1 MTTRANNAARQLPP
15 VVRVGPFDVRVVDL
29 DATTATDDYGQF
41 SADDLE
47 IRLRRHFVSPAV
59 AADTFIHEVLHAVWW
74 VMNARAKDGEERI
87 VTLLSTGLTQF
98 FRDNPAVLA
107 WLRKSLAQ
115 RR

>member
-1 MTTRANNAARQLPP
+1 MTIRETNAAGRWPP
-15 VVRVGPFDVRVVDL
+15 VVRIGPFDVRVVAL
-29 DATTATDDYGQF
+29 DAATTTDDFGQF

-47 IRLRRHFVSPAV
+47 IRLRRDFVSPTM
-59 AADTFIHEVLHAVWW
+59 AADTFIHEVLHALWW

-98 FRDNPAVLA
+98 FRDNPAALA

-115 RR
+115 RK

>member
-1 MTTRANNAARQLPP
+1 MTMREKNAASLLPP
-15 VVRVGPFDVRVVDL
+15 VLRIGPFDVRVVEL
-29 DATTATDDYGQF
+29 GATTATEDYGQF

>member
-1 MTTRANNAARQLPP
+1 MRKRQKGAVRPLPP
-15 VVRVGPFDVRVVDL
+15 IVRIGPFDLRVVEL
-29 DATTATDDYGQF
+29 DAGTGTDDYGQF
-41 SADDLE
+41 SSDQLE
-47 IRLRRHFVSPAV
+47 IRLRRDFVSPAM

-87 VTLLSTGLTQF
+87 VTLLSTGLAQF

>member
-1 MTTRANNAARQLPP
+1 MTTRKKHPVRSLPP
-15 VVRVGPFDVRVVDL
+15 VVRIGPFDIRVVEL
-29 DATTATDDYGQF
+29 DAGTGTDDYGQF
-41 SADDLE
+41 SADELE
-47 IRLRRHFVSPAV
+47 IRLRRDFVSPAM

-98 FRDNPAVLA
+98 LRDNPAVLA

>member
-1 MTTRANNAARQLPP
+1 MTMRKTNVARRLPP
-15 VVRVGPFDVRVVDL
+15 VVRIGPFDVRVGEL
-29 DATTATDDYGQF
+29 DAAIAKENYGQF

-47 IRLRRHFVSPAV
+47 IRLRRDFASPSM

-74 VMNARAKDGEERI
+74 VMNAHAKDSEERI

-98 FRDNPAVLA
+98 LRDNPAVLA

-115 RR
+115 KR